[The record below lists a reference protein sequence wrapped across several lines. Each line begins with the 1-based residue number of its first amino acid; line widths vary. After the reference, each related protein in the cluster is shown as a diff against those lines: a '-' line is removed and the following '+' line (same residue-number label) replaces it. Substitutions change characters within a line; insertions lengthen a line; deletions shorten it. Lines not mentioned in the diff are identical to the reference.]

1 MTISSHTERA
11 SKTKTRLKRAE
22 ALVVSDREVMS
33 GEPCIKGTRV
43 PVYLIGELARAHGV
57 SRTHEMYPF
66 LTEEKIELALL
77 YVSEH
82 PRKGRPP
89 RPRLP
94 RAKSTKYVW
103 TRKVRL

>member
-1 MTISSHTERA
+1 MC
-11 SKTKTRLKRAE
+11 
-22 ALVVSDREVMS
+22 
-33 GEPCIKGTRV
+33 GEPCLKGTRV

-82 PRKGRPP
+82 PRKGRPRRMRGFP
-89 RPRLP
+89 KAISSKIVRI
-94 RAKSTKYVW
+94 K
-103 TRKVRL
+103 KVRL

>member
-1 MTISSHTERA
+1 MTVSSHTERA
-11 SKTKTRLKRAE
+11 SKSKRRRAQ
-22 ALVVSDREVMS
+22 ALVVSDPEVLS
-33 GEPCIKGTRV
+33 GEPCLRGTRV

-57 SRTHEMYPF
+57 SRTHAMYPF

-89 RPRLP
+89 QTKLP
-94 RAKSTKYVW
+94 RAKSTKYGW